1 MRVATVVRAAR
12 GRRGIVV
19 LAAAVAFSI
28 AVPVGIGLA
37 ATPPKAAPITDYLN
51 YIGGKKS
58 IASGKPIVIGWVNA
72 QGGPVSFAAATSAA
86 AAAEKYINAKLN
98 GVRGRPLKLHTCF
111 IAQAEEEGKK
121 CGLTLANDANVQVI
135 AFGAVVTGN
144 QSIYATIQGKK
155 PIIIGVSASP
165 VDGSQKNVYSL
176 NGDQPHVLGPWGTYA
191 KTVLHAKTASIIY
204 DNQAGSIPAAAAT
217 KKGLEA
223 AGVKVTSVGF
233 DPSLTDLLGP
243 LTAAGVATTDMI
255 VPMVGFGY
263 CVSLAKALLQ
273 IGAKAPVVS
282 NPLCTFI
289 PPVAYPGGDF
299 PKWVIGAAQSNT
311 ARTDLP
317 DVAAYAKTA
326 VQYGLAAKDVPNAF
340 AALAWSEIF
349 TLAKIMNTIPAGKL
363 SSATIGAAIKA
374 YKGPIVMGPPSINC
388 GFDPAAPAVCN
399 NQTRFDQYLGNG
411 KWKGVTGWLKPPK

>member
-1 MRVATVVRAAR
+1 MRVATVLRSVR

-28 AVPVGIGLA
+28 AVPVGLGFA
-37 ATPPKAAPITDYLN
+37 VGTHAVGPITNYLS

-58 IASGKPIVIGWVNA
+58 TASGKPIVIGWVNA
-72 QGGPVSFAAATSAA
+72 QGGPTSFPGATTAAV
-86 AAAEKYINAKLN
+86 AAEKYINAKLN
-98 GVRGRPLKLHTCF
+98 GVHGRPLKLHTCF

-121 CGLTLANDANVQVI
+121 CGLTLANDANVKVI

-144 QSIYATIQGKK
+144 QSIYATIKAKK
-155 PIIIGVSASP
+155 PIVIGVSASP

-191 KTVLHAKTASIIY
+191 KNILHAKTASIIY
-204 DNQAGSIPAAAAT
+204 DNQAGSIPAANAT
-217 KKGLEA
+217 KKGLQD
-223 AGVKVTSVGF
+223 AGIKVTSVGF

-243 LTAAGVATTDMI
+243 LTAAGVANTDMI
-255 VPMVGFGY
+255 VPMVGFAY
-263 CVSLAKALLQ
+263 CVSLAKALQQ

-289 PPVAYPGGDF
+289 PPAAYPGGDF
-299 PKWVIGAAQSNT
+299 PHWTIGAAQSNT
-311 ARTDLP
+311 ARSDLP
-317 DVAAYAKTA
+317 DVAAYMKTA
-326 VQYGLAAKDVPNAF
+326 EQYGLAAKDAPGVF
-340 AALAWSEIF
+340 SALAWSEIF
-349 TLAKIMNTIPAGKL
+349 AMAKIMNTIPASKI
-363 SSATIGAAIKA
+363 SSATIAAAIKA

-388 GFDPAAPAVCN
+388 GLDPAAPAVCN